1 MTKEEFNE
9 YDLVL
14 SNLEN
19 LRLSLNIEMQEIDDY
34 AELGTN
40 TYSRI
45 ISKKQ
50 PIRLDE
56 LISIG
61 KNIYG
66 LKGAKFFS
74 SNLNVPPLTSLP
86 QAIRTIVKRRKGQA
100 PRVQEKRDIIQYCIA
115 ILDKHFKVGDDF
127 TNSQIK
133 GYFKGELETAFK
145 GKSIEWSKSILSPFI
160 ADTEGTKPGK
170 TKPEKV
176 YKLVKRIPA
185 ELVKKAREMVGIDW
199 LEDK

>member
-1 MTKEEFNE
+1 MTIKEFDE
-9 YDLVL
+9 YDLVIK
-14 SNLEN
+14 NLEN
-19 LRLSLNIEMQEIDDY
+19 LRLSFNIEMQEIDEY

-45 ISKKQ
+45 ISRKQ

-66 LKGAKFFS
+66 LKGTQIFS
-74 SNLNVPPLTSLP
+74 STLKTPPLANLP
-86 QAIRTIVKRRKGQA
+86 QAIRTIVKLRKGKA
-100 PRVQEKRDIIQYCIA
+100 PRVQEKRDIIQYCVV

-127 TNSQIK
+127 TNSQVK
-133 GYFKGELETAFK
+133 AHFKEELEIAFK
-145 GKSIEWSKSILSPFI
+145 RKSIEWSKSILSPFI
-160 ADTEGTKPGK
+160 EDTGETKPGK

-176 YKLVKRIPA
+176 HKLVKRIPSGM
-185 ELVKKAREMVGIDW
+185 VKTAKDVVGSDW
-199 LEDK
+199 LGD